1 MTKASLA
8 QGKQLLELFAG
19 ATTDEVQRLIAAGD
33 LLKLMMQVD
42 LSRIDRE
49 AFAALLISPPP
60 ALFCT
65 PQEVLGRFLIYQGE
79 NDWPFGLDILSQLRE
94 TMPTN
99 HVSDLNKVLAL
110 DVWLGDLPTTF
121 EALAGWIEYEQR
133 QAGNGFW
140 RWGELRS
147 DAKYL
152 CLLDP
157 KRYGKLPSVKW
168 VELDMLANW
177 DKRNGTQPRDVR
189 DPKTSAG
196 RQVMTAFAIHPA
208 YPPAIDYETIP
219 GAWMAGLQ
227 ANIPGSEAWA
237 LVPILR
243 WYGHDRKVYLRA
255 DWDDYRYRG
264 TTPFRCAGS
273 CKTRDLFPRGLGL
286 LDFDP

>member
-168 VELDMLANW
+168 VELDMTANRGSRP
-177 DKRNGTQPRDVR
+177 KDVR
-189 DPKTSAG
+189 DKSSAG
-196 RQVMTAFAIHPA
+196 LQVMTAFAVHPA
-208 YPPAIDYETIP
+208 YPPAIDYDTIP
-219 GAWMAGLQ
+219 GAWAAGLQ
-227 ANIPGSEAWA
+227 ANIPGNEAWTN
-237 LVPILR
+237 VPILY
-243 WYGHDRKVYLRA
+243 WYRT
-255 DWDDYRYRG
+255 YREVSLHA
-264 TTPFRCAGS
+264 AGDGRRS
-273 CKTRDLFPRGLGL
+273 SNYAVPEVREL
-286 LDFDP
+286 